1 MGTRAIEDV
10 VSCVEVKRVAG
21 TEAVFDEG
29 EI

>member
-1 MGTRAIEDV
+1 MGPWAIEDV
-10 VSCVEVKRVAG
+10 VGNAEVKRVAW